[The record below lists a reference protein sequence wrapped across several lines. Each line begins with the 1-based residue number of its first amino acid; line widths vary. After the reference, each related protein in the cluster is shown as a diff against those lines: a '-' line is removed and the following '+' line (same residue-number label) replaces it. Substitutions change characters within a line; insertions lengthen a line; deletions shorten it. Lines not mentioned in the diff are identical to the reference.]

1 MWYFRRNSD
10 GKEFMLAS
18 LFMNMVNGVAADGEK
33 CALFNNEYGELY
45 KKKINDAVQNTAN
58 QLPIKKQHKPL

>member
-1 MWYFRRNSD
+1 
-10 GKEFMLAS
+10 MLAS